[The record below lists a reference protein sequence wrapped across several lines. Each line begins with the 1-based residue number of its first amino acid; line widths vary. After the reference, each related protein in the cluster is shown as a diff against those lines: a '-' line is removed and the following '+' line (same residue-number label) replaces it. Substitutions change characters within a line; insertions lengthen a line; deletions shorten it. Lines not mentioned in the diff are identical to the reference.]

1 VVAGMRATRDD
12 AQDDQ
17 NETGS
22 SRLARTRTTGASG
35 AGKRVRVR
43 ACVCACNSVFVCACA
58 GRQAD
63 WIIDFDVLSKRFPSF
78 DHRRPKSTEV
88 TKSDRKV
95 RFFPLSPRRSP
106 AWPVGRPSPSRIE
119 YNCLHDR
126 RSKRGFILR
135 GRVDSLLKGWE
146 IG

>member
-63 WIIDFDVLSKRFPSF
+63 WIIDFDVLSKLFPSF

-88 TKSDRKV
+88 TKLDRGSAFLPSFSSKISCV
-95 RFFPLSPRRSP
+95 TRWTSFPQP
-106 AWPVGRPSPSRIE
+106 
-119 YNCLHDR
+119 H
-126 RSKRGFILR
+126 
-135 GRVDSLLKGWE
+135 RV
-146 IG
+146 